1 MTKNIFINRRW
12 QILLS
17 LLVGAFYLAFCADKT
32 PNTVQEKMHSPQTT
46 KPDFQ
51 VRNGQTPSPQ
61 SRLRSTPTPT
71 PTPTH
76 SSALATTLEIPTTLA
91 AVIPRDQLIPTVNS
105 RLQLKRD
112 LFASQNWNPQPSPV
126 SAISAIQETPSAPPL
141 PFTYVGKKLE
151 QGVWEVFLNLGDKTL
166 VASAGSTIENLYRV
180 DEIIPPHLTMTYL
193 PLGVSQSLSI
203 GESQ

>member
-17 LLVGAFYLAFCADKT
+17 LLFGAFYLAFWADKT

-61 SRLRSTPTPT
+61 SR

-151 QGVWEVFLNLGDKTL
+151 QGVWDVFLNLGDKTL
-166 VASAGSTIENLYRV
+166 VANQGSIFENLYRV

>member
-1 MTKNIFINRRW
+1 MTKNIFLNRRW
-12 QILLS
+12 QILLP
-17 LLVGAFYLAFCADKT
+17 LLVGASYLAFWADKT
-32 PNTVQEKMHSPQTT
+32 PNTVQEKGRAPLITQ
-46 KPDFQ
+46 PDFQ
-51 VRNGQTPSPQ
+51 VRKDQTTSPQ
-61 SRLRSTPTPT
+61 SKLRPTQ
-71 PTPTH
+71 
-76 SSALATTLEIPTTLA
+76 SSALSTTLEIPTTLA
-91 AVIPRDQLIPTVNS
+91 AVIPREQLIPTINS

-112 LFASQNWNPQPSPV
+112 LFASQNWYPQQSPI
-126 SAISAIQETPSAPPL
+126 SSISAIEETPSAPPL
-141 PFTYVGKKLE
+141 PFTYIGKKLE

>member
-1 MTKNIFINRRW
+1 MTKNIFLNRRW
-12 QILLS
+12 QILLP
-17 LLVGAFYLAFCADKT
+17 LLVGAFYLAFWADKT

-51 VRNGQTPSPQ
+51 VRNAQTPSPQ
-61 SRLRSTPTPT
+61 SRLR

-91 AVIPRDQLIPTVNS
+91 AVISRDQLISTINS

>member
-1 MTKNIFINRRW
+1 MTKNIFLNRRW
-12 QILLS
+12 QILLP
-17 LLVGAFYLAFCADKT
+17 LLVSSFYLAFWADKT
-32 PNTVQEKMHSPQTT
+32 PNIAQEKGRAPLITQ
-46 KPDFQ
+46 PDFQ
-51 VRNGQTPSPQ
+51 VRNGQTPSSQ
-61 SRLRSTPTPT
+61 SRLRPTQ
-71 PTPTH
+71 

-91 AVIPRDQLIPTVNS
+91 AVIPRDQLIPTINS

-126 SAISAIQETPSAPPL
+126 SAFSAIEETPSAPPL

-166 VASAGSTIENLYRV
+166 VANQGSIFENLYRV